1 MQRLELVSAQI
12 AVLVRVLK
20 DNKLIT
26 ENQLNEA
33 MKNFIIEVK
42 EEEVE

>member
-1 MQRLELVSAQI
+1 MERLELVSAQI

-26 ENQLNEA
+26 EDQLNIA
-33 MKNFIIEVK
+33 MKDFMK
-42 EEEVE
+42 ELKGEEVE